1 MGTVRSTNGDTGK
14 DKEASQKPL
23 ARRGLL
29 RAAAGA
35 LAVTAGAVA
44 LLSHPKQ
51 ALASFGSVT
60 SGDGTATYE
69 FDNTSSGAGVWGRN
83 MNQLSSPTAPYY
95 GDSGVTGTAGAGS
108 EGVVGY
114 CPGGVGLNSSWGV
127 VGLSDVGV
135 GVRAWTNGS
144 SAAGLY
150 ASNFAASGGGTGVFG
165 TSVA

>member
-35 LAVTAGAVA
+35 LAVTAG
-44 LLSHPKQ
+44 
-51 ALASFGSVT
+51 
-60 SGDGTATYE
+60 ATYE